1 MGLQRFVLAP
11 GIEREASQSA
21 AIGRWWN
28 ANRVRFLGGWPEK
41 LGGWVRRGSTL
52 LEGRVRALLAWAL
65 LEGDVV
71 LAAGSNVR
79 LYLEKAGVFYD
90 ITPVDRTRALSNGIA
105 TVSGSS
111 VVTLTTT
118 TPHGAAPGDIMTLD
132 TITGTSRTPSGIT
145 VGGITF
151 SGDYYVQTV
160 PSNTTF
166 TIAAGPASSTVPAG
180 GGAATATFFLPS
192 GRADDT
198 VATGFGM
205 GGYSLG
211 TFSTPRPGGGVPAL
225 ARFWW
230 LDAWGEIMLGVP
242 SEGRL
247 YSWLPGLGGAV
258 DQRAL
263 QVFNAVPSEGP
274 PLLIGGM
281 IVLMPQRQTLLLGA
295 SDLNST
301 LAFDPMLLRW
311 SDIEDFTQYLA
322 TDTNAAGSI
331 RLQGGTEIR
340 SAFNTQLQT
349 LVWTDTM
356 LHTLRFV
363 GQPLIYRADVVAR
376 ACGIIGP
383 RAHAELGG
391 VVYWMGDGSFYA
403 LRGGG
408 VEVLRCP
415 VRDDVF
421 RNLNLAQ
428 RRKVVAGANSLFHE
442 VWWWFPTSG
451 SLEPDRYVAL
461 NVLDG
466 SWSVGAMS
474 RSAWLDRS
482 VVTKPVGADPATRRL
497 YDHETGVDDDGQP
510 MGEWIE
516 SAYFDASEG
525 QELMFLWRMLPD
537 WRRLAGSL
545 RFTVYFTDYPEEAPG
560 TRGPF
565 VVTVGTRRIQPR
577 VRARQLALRLDGD
590 VATGGDWR
598 LGALRAD
605 ARPDGSR

>member
-1 MGLQRFVLAP
+1 MALSRFVLQP

-28 ANRVRFLGGWPEK
+28 ANRVRFQGGWPEK
-41 LGGWVRRGSTL
+41 LGGWLRRGSTL
-52 LEGRVRALLAWAL
+52 LEGRVRALVAWAL

-79 LYLEKAGVFYD
+79 LYLEKAAIIYD
-90 ITPVDRTRALSNGIA
+90 ITPVDRTRAMTSGIDTLA
-105 TVSGSS
+105 GST
-111 VVTLTTT
+111 VVTFTTD
-118 TPHGAAPGDIMTLD
+118 TPHGASPGDILTLD
-132 TITGTSRTPSGIT
+132 AISGTSRTPSGIT

-160 PSNTTF
+160 PSNVTL
-166 TIAAGPASSTVPAG
+166 TISAGPASSTVAGG
-180 GGAATATFFLPS
+180 GGAATVTFFLPS
-192 GRADDT
+192 GRPDDT
-198 VATGFGM
+198 QATGFGI

-211 TFSTPRPGGGVPAL
+211 TYSTPRPAGGLPAL

-230 LDAWGEIMLGVP
+230 LDAWGEILLGVP
-242 SEGRL
+242 SEGAL
-247 YSWLPGLGGAV
+247 YSWWPGPGGVV
-258 DQRAL
+258 DERAER
-263 QVFNAVPSEGP
+263 VVNAVPADGP
-274 PLLIGGM
+274 PLINGGM
-281 IVLMPQRQTLLLGA
+281 IVLMPQRQVLLLGC
-295 SDLNST
+295 SDLDST
-301 LAFDPMLLRW
+301 TAFDPMLLRW
-311 SDIEDFTQYLA
+311 SDIEDFTAFRA
-322 TDTNAAGSI
+322 TALNAAGSI

-356 LHTLRFV
+356 LHALRFI

-391 VVYWMGDGSFYA
+391 VVYWMGDGNFYA

-415 VRDDVF
+415 VWDDVF
-421 RNLNLAQ
+421 RNLNLGQ

-442 VWWWFPTSG
+442 VWWWFPSGG
-451 SLEPDRYVAL
+451 SLEPDRYVAM

-482 VVTKPVGADPATRRL
+482 VVTKPIGADPATRLL
-497 YDHETGVDDDGQP
+497 YDHEVGLDADDQP

-516 SAYFDASEG
+516 SGYFDASEG
-525 QELMFLWRMLPD
+525 QQLMFLWRMLPD
-537 WRRLAGSL
+537 WRRLAGTV
-545 RFTVYFTDYPEEAPG
+545 RFTLRFTDYPEEAPS
-560 TRGPF
+560 TRGPYL
-565 VVTVGTRRIQPR
+565 VSAGVRRIQPR

-590 VATGGDWR
+590 AAPGGDWR